1 MRFTDEL
8 GELVVD
14 VPCSASAAVQ
24 LRWQDQTRSIELAVE
39 PMNAP
44 STCLIVGTWR
54 ITGAD
59 IWDREYLDLSGP
71 ARFVINRDGRGKI
84 AFGAMEARMDIEYGR
99 SMIFYTWMG
108 FDEGDEVRGTGSAE
122 LVDDGLNRPGFAGG
136 SNS

>member
-1 MRFTDEL
+1 VRFTDEL

-71 ARFVINRDGRGKI
+71 ARFVINRDGRT
-84 AFGAMEARMDIEYGR
+84 
-99 SMIFYTWMG
+99 MIFYTWMG